1 MKNMQDFKDSQLLSA
16 EDIYAQVL
24 NVQRENEE
32 NQKKTKNKKHKV
44 QQSLILY
51 YRIQ

>member
-1 MKNMQDFKDSQLLSA
+1 MQDFKDSQLLSA

-32 NQKKTKNKKHKV
+32 NQKKEIDDFVNVKKVEVKKPVPNK
-44 QQSLILY
+44 
-51 YRIQ
+51 